1 MCSLLNHARR
11 RAAEKRKECNL
22 HKKQEFFCFF
32 FVLQRSSEAL
42 HLLSPVRLSC
52 CSRALFAFLLTFLM
66 NLLMLRAAAAAT
78 VAPFCCSCYCSW
90 SCLSVKLFAH
100 AH

>member
-32 FVLQRSSEAL
+32 VLQRSSEAL
-42 HLLSPVRLSC
+42 HLLSSVRLSC

-78 VAPFCCSCYCSW
+78 VAPLCCSCYCSW

>member
-1 MCSLLNHARR
+1 MNVTCIKSKRFLL
-11 RAAEKRKECNL
+11 
-22 HKKQEFFCFF
+22 FF

-42 HLLSPVRLSC
+42 HLLCSVRLSC
-52 CSRALFAFLLTFLM
+52 CSRALFAFLLTVLM
-66 NLLMLRAAAAAT
+66 NLLMLRVAAAAA

-90 SCLSVKLFAH
+90 LCLSVKLFAH